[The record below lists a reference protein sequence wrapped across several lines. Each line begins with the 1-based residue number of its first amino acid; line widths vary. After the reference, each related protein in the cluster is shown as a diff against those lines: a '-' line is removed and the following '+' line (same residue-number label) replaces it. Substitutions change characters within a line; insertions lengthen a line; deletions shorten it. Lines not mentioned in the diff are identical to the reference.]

1 MDNFYVSQLDESFR
15 PNHEPTEE
23 GYFTE
28 SDYQELQRNL
38 VLYKEG
44 NQEAITYIIRIFHPF
59 VTKYTRFIIN
69 GDLPYSKY
77 IDNKGVER
85 CKISATISKFV
96 SLFIEKKETDVD
108 KKKVFSSTCL
118 RIRTLFSKYEYGDI
132 YNELVL
138 ALLNMANKYKITQE
152 GDKYHKSNGTFH
164 MYISKCFHWEAYRYL
179 TKLINDP
186 LSHYETIR
194 LCDQFDDMEI
204 EKEASELFV
213 EDEQATFVMQE
224 MIDTTSRQSDI
235 ENANTLTL
243 KENEPI
249 SVYDIDSLNFNWTNG
264 VTCSELFT
272 ELTSYER
279 EIIILSFV
287 KNKTDIEIGLIYGC
301 HRATIN
307 EHKKKAVNKIRQKAI
322 ELKIIS

>member
-1 MDNFYVSQLDESFR
+1 MDNFYINQLDETFR
-15 PNHEPTEE
+15 PNHEPTDE

-38 VLYKEG
+38 ILYKEG

-59 VTKYTRFIIN
+59 ITKYTRFIIY

-77 IDNKGVER
+77 IDARGNER

-96 SLFIEKKETDVD
+96 SLFIEKKDDETD
-108 KKKVFSSTCL
+108 KKKIFSSTCF
-118 RIRTLFSKYEYGDI
+118 RIKTLFFKYEYGDI

-179 TKLINDP
+179 SKMISDP
-186 LSHYETIR
+186 LSHFEVVR
-194 LCDQFDDMEI
+194 LRDQFDDMDMEGDEVFI
-204 EKEASELFV
+204 
-213 EDEQATFVMQE
+213 EDENAEFIMQE
-224 MIDTTSRQSDI
+224 MLDTTSRQNDI
-235 ENANTLTL
+235 EHANTLTL
-243 KENEPI
+243 KEDEPI

-264 VTCSELFT
+264 VTCSELFKD
-272 ELTSYER
+272 LTPYER
-279 EIIILSFV
+279 EIIILSFI

-307 EHKKKAVNKIRQKAI
+307 EHKKRAVNKIKEKA
-322 ELKIIS
+322 LQLNIIN